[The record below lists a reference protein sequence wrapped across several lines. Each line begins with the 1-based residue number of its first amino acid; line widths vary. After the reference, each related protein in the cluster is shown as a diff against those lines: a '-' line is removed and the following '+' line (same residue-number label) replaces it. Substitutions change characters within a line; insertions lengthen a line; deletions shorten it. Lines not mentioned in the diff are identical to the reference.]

1 MDRMFSLSLTK
12 VMACYDPEIRVVV
25 DNQGNGGHEPV
36 DGDLVDGCVVAWGI
50 RQHRTGGICEYG
62 RSVLKK
68 QVPHSLDSFLML
80 DRCIMLYG
88 EVPCIRSLADV
99 MCPIRSDFPLWIYQ
113 SVVIV
118 AISRQSNST
127 MFK

>member
-12 VMACYDPEIRVVV
+12 VVACYDPEIRVVVV

-36 DGDLVDGCVVAWGI
+36 DGDLVDGCVMAWGI

-68 QVPHSLDSFLML
+68 A
-80 DRCIMLYG
+80 G
-88 EVPCIRSLADV
+88 A
-99 MCPIRSDFPLWIYQ
+99 
-113 SVVIV
+113 
-118 AISRQSNST
+118 A
-127 MFK
+127 